1 MGAPADL
8 SIISFASAGE
18 WEEWLAKNHAYSR
31 GIWIKYAKKNTGIAS
46 LTHDEA
52 IKAALCYGWIDGQ
65 ADKFDDKHWLVKFT
79 PRGPKST
86 WSKRNRDFVAQLTA
100 DGKMKPAGLEKVE
113 AAKKDGRWERAY
125 DSPKNMQVPEDFLAE
140 LAKDNKAMA
149 FFKTLNRANTYAI
162 AWRLQTAKK
171 AETREKRKKKM
182 LEMMARGEKLH
193 G

>member
-1 MGAPADL
+1 MDEPANL
-8 SIISFASAGE
+8 SIVSFTSAGE
-18 WEEWLAKNHAYSR
+18 WEEWLAENHTLSR
-31 GIWIKYAKKNTGIAS
+31 GIWIKYAKKDSGIAS

-52 IKAALCYGWIDGQ
+52 IRVALCYGWIDGQ

-79 PRGPKST
+79 PRGPKSM
-86 WSKRNRDFVAQLTA
+86 WSKRNRDLVAQLTA
-100 DGKMKPAGLEKVE
+100 NGRMQPAGLEKVK

-140 LAKDNKAMA
+140 LAKDKKAMA

-171 AETREKRKKKM
+171 PETREKRKKKM